1 MTDERSRKLMKR
13 LIERSIH
20 EINELATQTGLTK
33 RQLEYSLEKINE
45 LLALETEAKL
55 VIENNRII
63 LTNQLREHF
72 IAILSDKTYA
82 KGYLMNAFER
92 SKYLYLL
99 LFYYADEYLSI
110 NHFIEEL
117 GVGKTTIVN
126 DLKNLTVEL
135 ESKNIQLVY
144 TRKDGYR
151 LSGNEEHIRYHLMKM
166 IILDSTENN
175 TVFIYD
181 QFIEKHHIET
191 VEATKQ
197 LIEEYTTQYGLSFVE
212 NRLIEFLYTFIFL
225 KKRLLTT
232 TTVFYDKFQLN
243 ALIAMKEYQ
252 FSKSILAQ
260 SGIEDESAYLYLC
273 AWILGLSVGRPNDST
288 KDYETILELV
298 KRIILR
304 FEAISGIRFNNQ
316 ELVVRQLY
324 AHLRPAYYRL
334 YFKLPIVNP
343 LHNRIKDEY
352 HELFNIVE
360 ETLKPIASLFE
371 HPIPE
376 DEVAF
381 LTMHFASLCSNFDEY
396 TTSQKVALIVC
407 PNGIGSSSIVYT
419 ELKSLFPELS
429 FLGPVE
435 TNEIERLSDSYD
447 LIFSTVPNI
456 RLFYTK
462 KPVYI
467 VSPIMNTQEKYRLIS
482 DVYTQIGNFN
492 FKLPSVGKIME
503 IIQRHTA
510 VLEGSALEK
519 ELYEYLINQDE
530 PSQLDDGGPSLFEIT
545 APELIQLNIPAKNW
559 EEAIR
564 FSAASLLK
572 EGRITRNYIDT
583 IIETAKKEGPYMVIS
598 KHVALPHARPIDG
611 VEQLGMSISVLKQP
625 ILFGSKENDPV
636 KYIFCLAATENNR
649 HLNAM
654 AELVNLLD
662 DPQFYSLLDT
672 CQDPYEVYQYLTQKK
687 RSLVENN

>member
-1 MTDERSRKLMKR
+1 MTDERSRILMKR

-20 EINELATQTGLTK
+20 EVDELTDQTGLTK
-33 RQLEYSLEKINE
+33 RQLEYSLDKINE
-45 LLALETEAKL
+45 YVTTEKGSKL

-63 LTNQLREHF
+63 LTNQLREQF
-72 IAILSDKTYA
+72 IAILSDKTYL
-82 KGYLMNAFER
+82 KGYLMNACER

-99 LFYYADEYLSI
+99 LFYFLDDYLSI

-117 GVGKTTIVN
+117 GVGKTTIIN
-126 DLKNLTVEL
+126 DLKNLAIEL
-135 ESKNIQLVY
+135 ERENIQLVY
-144 TRKDGYR
+144 TRKNGYQ
-151 LSGNEEHIRYHLMKM
+151 LVGNEEQIRYHLMKM
-166 IILDSTENN
+166 IIWDSTENN
-175 TVFIYD
+175 TVFVYD
-181 QFIEKHHIET
+181 HFIEKHQIET
-191 VEATKQ
+191 VDSTKQ
-197 LIEEYTTQYGLSFVE
+197 LVEKYTKRYGISFVE
-212 NRLIEFLYTFIFL
+212 NRLTEFLYTFIFL
-225 KKRLLTT
+225 KKRLLSLTAN
-232 TTVFYDKFQLN
+232 VNPKYQLS

-252 FSKSILAQ
+252 FSKSILIHF
-260 SGIEDESAYLYLC
+260 GIEDESARVYLC
-273 AWILGLSVGRPNDST
+273 AWILGLSIGRPNDST
-288 KDYETILELV
+288 KDYETIIDLV

-324 AHLRPAYYRL
+324 THLRPAYYRL

-343 LHNRIKDEY
+343 LHTKIRDEY
-352 HELFNIVE
+352 NELFNIVE

-376 DEVAF
+376 DEIAF
-381 LTMHFASLCSNFDEY
+381 LTMHFASLCSSFDEY
-396 TTSQKVALIVC
+396 TTTQKVALIVC

-419 ELKSLFPELS
+419 ELKVLFPELS

-467 VSPIMNTQEKYRLIS
+467 VSPIMNTREKYRLIS
-482 DVYTQIGNFN
+482 DVYTQIGNSN

-503 IIQRHTA
+503 IIQRYA
-510 VLEGSALEK
+510 AISEGASLEK
-519 ELYEYLINQDE
+519 ELYDYLTKQEEQTENNE
-530 PSQLDDGGPSLFEIT
+530 EGPSLLEIT
-545 APELIQLNIPAKNW
+545 APELIQLNMHAKNW

-564 FSAASLLK
+564 LSAASLLK

-583 IIETAKKEGPYMVIS
+583 IIETAKNEGPYMVIS
-598 KHVALPHARPIDG
+598 KHVALPHARPVDG
-611 VEQLGMSISVLKQP
+611 VEKLGMSISVLKHP
-625 ILFGSKENDPV
+625 IVFGSQENDPV

-654 AELVNLLD
+654 AELVRLLD
-662 DPQFYSLLDT
+662 DPQFYDLLDT
-672 CQDPYEVYQYLTQKK
+672 SNDPNEIYHYLSRKEVL
-687 RSLVENN
+687 LG